1 MIGRYPTEGEV
12 TKYDLPEDVPAFLPA
27 VPHEVPLLY
36 NSRIIESVS
45 ANRLTIRD
53 LKLSI
58 DI

>member
-45 ANRLTIRD
+45 ANRLTI
-53 LKLSI
+53 
-58 DI
+58 